1 MTSTSSTS
9 NITDEPLSQSM
20 ERELSPVRL
29 NNSVD
34 ENSAYE
40 TTFFDTS
47 DENISQEP
55 ASIKDLLER
64 VSQLELTVDSLK
76 KENTGLKKIQK
87 HLNEEFF
94 DIWDRLYKNEVDL
107 YDLNQYNRREN
118 IVVSGIPADVPDNDV
133 EKYTV
138 EMLRHFGVHG
148 LSSYEIAACHRL
160 NSPRNNLYPKNVII
174 RFINRKR
181 AYEALDK
188 FFIYKKNN
196 PRCRINIFENLCPQ
210 YAKIFN
216 QCRKLKVEKK
226 IIDTYTYEGKIYITT
241 KNPSNGIVKR
251 TKIIHQQQLDELF
264 PNI

>member
-107 YDLNQYNRREN
+107 
-118 IVVSGIPADVPDNDV
+118 
-133 EKYTV
+133 T
-138 EMLRHFGVHG
+138 
-148 LSSYEIAACHRL
+148 
-160 NSPRNNLYPKNVII
+160 
-174 RFINRKR
+174 
-181 AYEALDK
+181 
-188 FFIYKKNN
+188 
-196 PRCRINIFENLCPQ
+196 
-210 YAKIFN
+210 
-216 QCRKLKVEKK
+216 
-226 IIDTYTYEGKIYITT
+226 
-241 KNPSNGIVKR
+241 
-251 TKIIHQQQLDELF
+251 
-264 PNI
+264 